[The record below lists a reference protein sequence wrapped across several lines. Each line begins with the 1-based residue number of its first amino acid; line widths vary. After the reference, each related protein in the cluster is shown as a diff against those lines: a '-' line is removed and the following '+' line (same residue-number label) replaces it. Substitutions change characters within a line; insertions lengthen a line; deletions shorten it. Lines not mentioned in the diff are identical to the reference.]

1 MSASPARRGWPIGL
15 VALVVLVVLA
25 IGGIIYGATN
35 RPDFDVFLYDAGPI
49 EDYEDGEVRYLPQV
63 NVYVVV
69 LDDDGAAKQLRAL
82 DGIAPATG
90 CSIRL
95 NADDA
100 RGSDRNPEGQPGSFS
115 DPCSPAVWYL
125 TGDALERSSNPLRDF
140 HITKPLPVD
149 AAGRRIVEVEVIGRP
164 NPAEQEIQR

>member
-25 IGGIIYGATN
+25 IGGVIYGATN

-82 DGIAPATG
+82 DGIAPAP
-90 CSIRL
+90 
-95 NADDA
+95 AA
-100 RGSDRNPEGQPGSFS
+100 RSASTPTTHAEATATPRA
-115 DPCSPAVWYL
+115 SPA
-125 TGDALERSSNPLRDF
+125 RSAIR
-140 HITKPLPVD
+140 
-149 AAGRRIVEVEVIGRP
+149 ARRPSGT
-164 NPAEQEIQR
+164 